1 MMNTTETVLIK
12 EATNGYIVEHTSNTE
27 YDMFVSEFVALD
39 IDEALAI
46 ARDVLMHYSASDMSH
61 LADTPIGR

>member
-27 YDMFVSEFVALD
+27 YDMFVFEFVAFTW
-39 IDEALAI
+39 A
-46 ARDVLMHYSASDMSH
+46 V
-61 LADTPIGR
+61 